1 MGASNAGGNPPL
13 PNQVKDTLPPESTIL
28 TQTTTSQET
37 PIVVENPSPRNRVL
51 AISFLIFGIL
61 FFYQAFLHLDN
72 LFVIFGFGCLA
83 ASLFFEKS
91 YLQQSKIDKTKLGES
106 TKPERTFRYIAAVL
120 VIIGIYLGAFF
131 EGFSGNFTGCF
142 YGIILFGSGLI
153 FESIYL
159 QQSKEYKTKLGES
172 TKTETDTQ
180 ISIIT
185 LLFIIL
191 LLPFLAY
198 FLFFVIF
205 YR

>member
-51 AISFLIFGIL
+51 AISFLIFGIF

-106 TKPERTFRYIAAVL
+106 TKSETNAQTHPFTLIL
-120 VIIGIYLGAFF
+120 VGL
-131 EGFSGNFTGCF
+131 ST
-142 YGIILFGSGLI
+142 LLLLLLLI
-153 FESIYL
+153 FIL
-159 QQSKEYKTKLGES
+159 PV
-172 TKTETDTQ
+172 
-180 ISIIT
+180 
-185 LLFIIL
+185 LLFIL
-191 LLPFLAY
+191 SHF
-198 FLFFVIF
+198 
-205 YR
+205 